1 MLLQGCPSDS
11 LTGSRSPIGL
21 LHNCESP
28 ETGLRGHKRQLGLPG
43 RSAGH
48 TCSPRGAY
56 SRVKRSTLAWS
67 FCFFAASRRLKISSR
82 SLVLASCSTCRQ
94 NGSQQR

>member
-1 MLLQGCPSDS
+1 MLLQGCPSGS
-11 LTGSRSPIGL
+11 PPGSRSPIGL

-28 ETGLRGHKRQLGLPG
+28 ETGFRRAQEA
-43 RSAGH
+43 AGAAGQCWAH
-48 TCSPRGAY
+48 LQPKGAY